1 MLLTTLNDMA
11 IKEKVKEL
19 SRELKIELSKLHQQ
33 RVNLIASAV
42 ISMSTIRSVNMVKVA
57 HGMISKAKPL
67 SNYRR
72 LQRFISQVDWDD
84 TGLGHL
90 LLKMSE
96 LKGPYTLL
104 VDRTN
109 WQFGKVDINF
119 LVFSILGDGYSI
131 PIKWVLLPKKG
142 NSAQYERIELL
153 EEVVKIV
160 GKGQIKN
167 VIGDREFIGQHW
179 VKYLITNEIGFNLRV
194 KEGMVGVKNGT
205 EVKLGLLCKNNKRS
219 SPRLPGKYLVGG
231 NEVYV
236 SGFRFRN
243 DKNKLEYLIVIHS
256 EDVEDAC
263 DIYAKRWYIENMFKD
278 MKTNGFQLE
287 DTHVTHPKR
296 LETLFGLLAIS
307 YVWMIRI
314 GEWIKRKIPSLFKK
328 NNRGKRRKSIFR
340 GGIDN
345 YINAYINHD
354 RRKIWLYFRF
364 LSCT

>member
-179 VKYLITNEIGFNLRV
+179 VKYLITNEIEIVDFAVFLIQQFFKMFRRFCFLEKIKCAVKTKIVTGHSGGFI
-194 KEGMVGVKNGT
+194 
-205 EVKLGLLCKNNKRS
+205 LC
-219 SPRLPGKYLVGG
+219 
-231 NEVYV
+231 
-236 SGFRFRN
+236 
-243 DKNKLEYLIVIHS
+243 
-256 EDVEDAC
+256 
-263 DIYAKRWYIENMFKD
+263 
-278 MKTNGFQLE
+278 
-287 DTHVTHPKR
+287 
-296 LETLFGLLAIS
+296 IS
-307 YVWMIRI
+307 
-314 GEWIKRKIPSLFKK
+314 
-328 NNRGKRRKSIFR
+328 
-340 GGIDN
+340 
-345 YINAYINHD
+345 
-354 RRKIWLYFRF
+354 
-364 LSCT
+364 T